1 MMDEEFVE
9 RRPGDLEV
17 YRRLDAFAQLRLA
30 PDAAAMAR
38 IRSVLVA
45 QATNMAAARVAIGA
59 MPAEPVRLVDH
70 RRRGGS
76 RRRLGRTAAAL
87 LAATLTLGLV
97 VGTVAAS
104 RAGGPLY
111 ASRLWVE
118 TMLLPGGQEAR
129 ADAQVGRLDDRLAE
143 VRGALASG
151 DPGAT
156 SAALEAYASILA
168 DLEAQAAAD
177 PAVADRVRDDVQ
189 RHLAVLE
196 ALIGHVPPQAQDALR
211 HALDQSDSALDH
223 LGGAGSG
230 RPPGVPGANGGGSG
244 NSGGSGG
251 SGNSGGNPER
261 TPAGNP
267 PTQKPAKTAAPKPEA
282 TVKPTKAPA
291 KTPPATEPT
300 KKPAATAA
308 PDPTERPRRTQEGPQ
323 DSRRSS

>member
-1 MMDEEFVE
+1 MDEEFVE

-38 IRSVLVA
+38 IRLVLVA
-45 QATNMAAARVAIGA
+45 QATSMLDTRVAVAAA
-59 MPAEPVRLVDH
+59 PAEPIRLAND
-70 RRRGGS
+70 RRWGIS
-76 RRRLGRTAAAL
+76 RRRIGRAAAAL
-87 LAATLTLGLV
+87 LAATLTLGLI

-111 ASRLWVE
+111 GSRLWVE
-118 TMLLPGGQEAR
+118 NMLLPGAPDAR
-129 ADAQVGRLDDRLAE
+129 ADAQVARLDGRLAE
-143 VRGALASG
+143 VRSALASG
-151 DPGAT
+151 DAGAT

-168 DLEAQAAAD
+168 DLDAQAAAD
-177 PAVADRVRDDVQ
+177 PAVADRILDDVQ

-211 HALDQSDSALDH
+211 HALDRSDAALDH
-223 LGGAGSG
+223 LGGTGSG
-230 RPPGVPGANGGGSG
+230 HPPGAPGANGGGA
-244 NSGGSGG
+244 GGSGG
-251 SGNSGGNPER
+251 SGGNPGR

-267 PTQKPAKTAAPKPEA
+267 PTGKPDKTAGPKPEA

-291 KTPPATEPT
+291 KTPPAAEPS

-308 PDPTERPRRTQEGPQ
+308 PDPTERPGRTPQGPQ
-323 DSRRSS
+323 GSRHGS

>member
-38 IRSVLVA
+38 IRTVLVA
-45 QATNMAAARVAIGA
+45 QATNMAGAGVAVGA
-59 MPAEPVRLVDH
+59 VPAEPIRLAND
-70 RRRGGS
+70 RRWGRS
-76 RRRLGRTAAAL
+76 RRRIGRSAAAL

-97 VGTVAAS
+97 VGSVAAS
-104 RAGGPLY
+104 RAGGLLY
-111 ASRLWVE
+111 GSRLWVE
-118 TMLLPGGQEAR
+118 TMLLPGAPEAR
-129 ADAQVGRLDDRLAE
+129 ADAQVARLDDRLAE
-143 VRGALASG
+143 VRAALASG
-151 DPGAT
+151 DSGAT

-168 DLEAQAAAD
+168 DLEAQAASD

-196 ALIGHVPPQAQDALR
+196 ALIGHVPPQAQEALR
-211 HALDQSDSALDH
+211 HALDRSDSALDH

-230 RPPGVPGANGGGSG
+230 RPPGAPGANGGGSAG
-244 NSGGSGG
+244 SGGSGG
-251 SGNSGGNPER
+251 NPDR

-267 PTQKPAKTAAPKPEA
+267 PTRKPTKTAAPKPEA

-291 KTPPATEPT
+291 KTPPAAEPS

-308 PDPTERPRRTQEGPQ
+308 PDPTEGPGRTPQGPQ
-323 DSRRSS
+323 GSRRGS

>member
-38 IRSVLVA
+38 IRSLLVA
-45 QATNMAAARVAIGA
+45 QATSLVAAQVAVA
-59 MPAEPVRLVDH
+59 AVPAEPTRLANE
-70 RRRGGS
+70 RRWGTRP
-76 RRRLGRTAAAL
+76 RLGRAAGAL
-87 LAATLTLGLV
+87 LAAALTLGLV
-97 VGTVAAS
+97 AGSVAAS
-104 RAGGPLY
+104 QPGGPLY
-111 ASRLWVE
+111 GSRLWVE
-118 TMLLPGGQEAR
+118 NMLLPGGPNAR
-129 ADAQVGRLDDRLAE
+129 ADAQVARLDDRLAE
-143 VRGALASG
+143 VRAALASG
-151 DPGAT
+151 DSGAT

-177 PAVADRVRDDVQ
+177 PAVADRVRDDVL

-196 ALIGHVPPQAQDALR
+196 ALIGHVPPQAQEALR
-211 HALDQSDSALDH
+211 HALDRSDSALDH

-230 RPPGVPGANGGGSG
+230 RPPGAPGANGGGSAG
-244 NSGGSGG
+244 SGGSGG
-251 SGNSGGNPER
+251 NPDR

-267 PTQKPAKTAAPKPEA
+267 PTKKPAKTAPKPEA

-291 KTPPATEPT
+291 KTPPAAEPS

-308 PDPTERPRRTQEGPQ
+308 PDPTGGPGRTPQGPQ
-323 DSRRSS
+323 GSRRGS